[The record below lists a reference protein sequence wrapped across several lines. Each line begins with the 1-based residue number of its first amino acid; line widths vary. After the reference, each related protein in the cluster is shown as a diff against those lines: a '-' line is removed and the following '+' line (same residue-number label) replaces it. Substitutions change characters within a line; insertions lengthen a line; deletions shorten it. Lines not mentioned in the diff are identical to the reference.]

1 LFRIDGEKPGES
13 ELEAYLGLLAA
24 RATTLSGVHLYSLA
38 RPSLQPEAPRLGR
51 MDEAWLE
58 EFAQR
63 IRQLGL
69 TVRVSP

>member
-1 LFRIDGEKPGES
+1 
-13 ELEAYLGLLAA
+13 
-24 RATTLSGVHLYSLA
+24 
-38 RPSLQPEAPRLGR
+38 